1 MERSATSSAIINQLD
16 RTLPA
21 HSTRLKLVRE
31 KNEVAF
37 TRDLARAAEMLSL
50 TNADQAID
58 NVYHALETAA
68 PKANA
73 EEISPHS
80 TAEQVVL

>member
-1 MERSATSSAIINQLD
+1 MERSAISRAIIIQLD

-21 HSTRLKLVRE
+21 HSTGLKLVRE

-50 TNADQAID
+50 TNADQALD
-58 NVYHALETAA
+58 NVYHALENAA

-73 EEISPHS
+73 QEISPHS